1 MAILQSL
8 RLTLMHLTE
17 GWRHVRPHERAL
29 LAVVAAGASVYM
41 AIRDTEKHDAMP
53 IAYGLAALLM
63 LGYAASIVVDVLS

>member
-8 RLTLMHLTE
+8 WMTLMDLAG
-17 GWRHVRPHERAL
+17 GWDQVRPHERAL

-53 IAYGLAALLM
+53 VVFGLVALLM
-63 LGYAASIVVDVLS
+63 LGYAASIAVDVLS